1 MEKRMSCHCEKCGNE
16 AEMIVQCELIE
27 VEASQPAAGEKKQ
40 KEIRT
45 CTVCGNEA
53 EMIVNLE

>member
-1 MEKRMSCHCEKCGNE
+1 
-16 AEMIVQCELIE
+16 MIVQCELIE